1 MTGGK
6 GAILVVDDKETML
19 SLLQRILGTHHD
31 VVVAGDSQQA
41 LEILGAR
48 SIDVVLTDVRMP
60 GADGFELIRLVR
72 QRWPATEVVM
82 MTAYASIEAAV
93 RAIREGAYDYLQK
106 PFDPD
111 EVALVVARALERK
124 RENEHGRR
132 PSAGAA
138 EAEGD
143 LALLSYKDAVNLAR
157 ERMSHDYLTALL
169 RTFKGN
175 VTQAADRAGIE
186 RESLHRLLRR
196 YGVSAD
202 SFREG
207 DAEEP

>member
-1 MTGGK
+1 MTDQK
-6 GAILVVDDKETML
+6 GAILVVDDRDTML
-19 SLLQRILGTHHD
+19 SLLQRILAHHD
-31 VVVAGDSQQA
+31 VTVASDGQRA
-41 LEILGAR
+41 LEILGTR
-48 SIDVVLTDVRMP
+48 SFDVVLTDVRMP
-60 GADGFELIRLVR
+60 GADGFQVVRLVKE
-72 QRWPATEVVM
+72 RWPTTEVVM

-93 RAIREGAYDYLQK
+93 EAIRQGAYDYLQK

-111 EVALVVARALERK
+111 EVALVVARALGRK
-124 RENEHGRR
+124 RQNEHARH
-132 PSAGAA
+132 PSAVAVD
-138 EAEGD
+138 GD

-186 RESLHRLLRR
+186 RESLHRLLRK

-207 DAEEP
+207 DSEES